1 MIWTK
6 FTYGQGSS
14 FGILYFKNSADL
26 APKKII
32 DGGVNGSGLTDTR
45 NGTTSLQYDYNGGK
59 MPAFN
64 MIDFFVD
71 THFDDR
77 GRLGRMPA
85 ALTSIGQKF
94 GLGVD

>member
-1 MIWTK
+1 
-6 FTYGQGSS
+6 
-14 FGILYFKNSADL
+14 
-26 APKKII
+26 
-32 DGGVNGSGLTDTR
+32 
-45 NGTTSLQYDYNGGK
+45 